1 MRVFLFGTNAFW
13 VYGPVFVLNFKEWSL
28 GFCKRTFT
36 SLSQCKSVIKCTD
49 SKAAQLVT
57 GLIFRLDE
65 LIFKDRDSFSVF

>member
-1 MRVFLFGTNAFW
+1 MLFGYMDRF
-13 VYGPVFVLNFKEWSL
+13 LSL
-28 GFCKRTFT
+28 ILKNGALDFHKRTFT

-49 SKAAQLVT
+49 SKSAQLVT